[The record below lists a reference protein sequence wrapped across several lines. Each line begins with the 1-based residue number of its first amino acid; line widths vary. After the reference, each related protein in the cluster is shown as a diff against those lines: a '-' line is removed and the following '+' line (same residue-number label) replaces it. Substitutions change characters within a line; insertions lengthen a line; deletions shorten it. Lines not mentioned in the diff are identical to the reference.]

1 MFSISNIQD
10 TETSKKKAVMDT
22 EIVLDF
28 FWVLLKLNNNI
39 I

>member
-1 MFSISNIQD
+1 MFSISKIQE
-10 TETSKKKAVMDT
+10 TETSKKKAEMDT

-28 FWVLLKLNNNI
+28 ILVKVRLNNDI